1 MTQECSSR
9 NECAV
14 KVIHVLLQTTGSLQ
28 LSPSSRHEKPCL
40 IWRLHKVEP
49 REWLSMMRPIYMRVF
64 FSSHPTLPPNE
75 MQLKQLFLNFIQNC
89 LFFLF
94 FFLWKIRMD
103 WCWQVKHLE
112 TFCKQWGAIGQA
124 FVLPPSASPNG
135 CFQLSQ
141 QQSGHFCFSV
151 LIGVEQRELLE
162 SSG

>member
-1 MTQECSSR
+1 MCSKSHPCPASDPQGLCSSHPAADMR
-9 NECAV
+9 
-14 KVIHVLLQTTGSLQ
+14 SLV
-28 LSPSSRHEKPCL
+28 SSGGCTRWSHMSGCL
-40 IWRLHKVEP
+40 WWDLFIRA
-49 REWLSMMRPIYMRVF
+49 F

-75 MQLKQLFLNFIQNC
+75 MQLRQLFLNFIQNC

-103 WCWQVKHLE
+103 WCWQVKPLE
-112 TFCKQWGAIGQA
+112 TFCKVWGAIGQA
-124 FVLPPSASPNG
+124 FVLPSSASPKG

-151 LIGVEQRELLE
+151 LIGVERRELLE